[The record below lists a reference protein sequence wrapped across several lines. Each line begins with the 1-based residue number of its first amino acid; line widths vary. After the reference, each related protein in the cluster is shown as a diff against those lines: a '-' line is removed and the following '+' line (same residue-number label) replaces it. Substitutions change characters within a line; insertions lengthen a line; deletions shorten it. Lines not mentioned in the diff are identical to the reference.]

1 MKVENQNL
9 NHLLFFVFNIL
20 SIQDKIKFASE
31 FCDSE
36 NEDSYDLLFQK
47 YINKTTLTDLN
58 TDEEINFIFYNNPE
72 KGMVDICINGDEMHF
87 NSKFLSPLNLAIC
100 DFFSDGLI
108 LKRHKIKKNSEIFK
122 KRFYKC
128 YTIVND
134 YYHLYPLLLN

>member
-36 NEDSYDLLFQK
+36 NEESYDLLFQK

-58 TDEEINFIFYNNPE
+58 TEEEINFIFYNSTG

-87 NSKFLSPLNLAIC
+87 NSKNLSTLN
-100 DFFSDGLI
+100 
-108 LKRHKIKKNSEIFK
+108 
-122 KRFYKC
+122 
-128 YTIVND
+128 
-134 YYHLYPLLLN
+134 